1 MDLLPELVL
10 QLVNGFVW
18 GWILALLALGLTLVF
33 GLLEVVNIAHG
44 ALYAF
49 GAIVAWYLTYLTGSF
64 WLALAVA
71 PILVGSLGMGAY
83 VITVRPVES
92 TPIATVIATFGLLF
106 IFQHVA
112 FLIFGPNPSSV
123 PLPIDINIPLM
134 GRTYP
139 VYRLFVAAAAIV
151 IIGGLWLFLRRTD
164 YGIWVRA
171 TQLDR
176 ETAIAMGIPA
186 AKIYTLTFGLGSAL
200 AALGGVLAAPITSVQ
215 FNMGL
220 DVIIDIFIVV
230 IAGGMGNFGGTVA
243 VALFL
248 RELEGISAI
257 FFTPVLSKAIALLA
271 MVAIL
276 LVRKEGFAVRVL
288 LDPCAPGCALAV
300 ALHRSPRRCNRH
312 CQAHHAR

>member
-10 QLVNGFVW
+10 QLLNGFVW

-33 GLLEVVNIAHG
+33 GLLEVVNVAHG
-44 ALYAF
+44 ILYAF
-49 GAIVAWYLTYLTGSF
+49 GAIATWYIARWTGSF
-64 WLALAVA
+64 WLSLLLAPLIIGVIGMVA
-71 PILVGSLGMGAY
+71 YIF
-83 VITVRPVES
+83 TVRPIES

-106 IFQHVA
+106 IFQHLA
-112 FLIFGPNPSSV
+112 LLIFGANPTSV
-123 PLPIDINIPLM
+123 PLPVNLNIPLL

-139 VYRLFVAAAAIV
+139 VYRLLVAVLAMV

-200 AALGGVLAAPITSVQ
+200 AALGGVLAAPITAVQ

-230 IAGGMGNFGGTVA
+230 IAGGMGSFGGTVL

-248 RELEGISAI
+248 REFEGVSAI

-271 MVAIL
+271 MTVVL
-276 LVRKEGFAVRVL
+276 LIRKEGFAVK
-288 LDPCAPGCALAV
+288 
-300 ALHRSPRRCNRH
+300 N
-312 CQAHHAR
+312 

>member
-18 GWILALLALGLTLVF
+18 GWILALLALGLSLVF

-44 ALYAF
+44 ALYTF
-49 GAIVAWYLTYLTGSF
+49 GAIATWYIARLTGSF
-64 WLALAVA
+64 WLSLFLA
-71 PILVGSLGMGAY
+71 PLIVGLIGMLAY
-83 VITVRPVES
+83 IFTVRPVES
-92 TPIATVIATFGLLF
+92 TPISTVIATFGLLF
-106 IFQHVA
+106 IFQHVGWM
-112 FLIFGPNPSSV
+112 IFGPNPASV
-123 PLPIDINIPLM
+123 PAPTDLTIPLM

-139 VYRLFVAAAAIV
+139 VYRLLVAALSML
-151 IIGGLWLFLRRTD
+151 IIGSLWLFLRRTD

-171 TQLDR
+171 TQQDR

-215 FNMGL
+215 FNMGT

-230 IAGGMGNFGGTVA
+230 IAGGLGSFGGTVI

-248 RELEGISAI
+248 REFEGVSAI

-271 MVAIL
+271 MTAVL
-276 LVRKEGFAVRVL
+276 LVRKEGFSVKT
-288 LDPCAPGCALAV
+288 
-300 ALHRSPRRCNRH
+300 
-312 CQAHHAR
+312 

>member
-44 ALYAF
+44 ALYTF
-49 GAIVAWYLTYLTGSF
+49 GAIAAWYITHLTGSF
-64 WLALAVA
+64 WLALVVA
-71 PILVGSLGMGAY
+71 PVIVGLLGMGAY
-83 VITVRPVES
+83 IFTVRPVES

-112 FLIFGPNPSSV
+112 LLLFGPNPSSV
-123 PLPIDINIPLM
+123 PLPVDINIPLM

-139 VYRLFVAAAAIV
+139 VYRLLVAALAMLV
-151 IIGGLWLFLRRTD
+151 IGGLWLILRHTD
-164 YGIWVRA
+164 YGVWVRA
-171 TQLDR
+171 TQQDR

-230 IAGGMGNFGGTVA
+230 IAGGLGNLGGTVL

-248 RELEGISAI
+248 REFEGVSAI

-271 MVAIL
+271 MTVVL
-276 LVRKEGFAVRVL
+276 LVRREGFAIGAKR
-288 LDPCAPGCALAV
+288 D
-300 ALHRSPRRCNRH
+300 
-312 CQAHHAR
+312 

>member
-18 GWILALLALGLTLVF
+18 GWILALLALGLSLVF

-44 ALYAF
+44 ALYTF
-49 GAIVAWYLTYLTGSF
+49 GAIATWYIARLTGSF
-64 WLALAVA
+64 WLSLLLA
-71 PILVGSLGMGAY
+71 PLIVGLIGMLAY
-83 VITVRPVES
+83 IFTVRPVES
-92 TPIATVIATFGLLF
+92 TPISTVIATFGLLF
-106 IFQHVA
+106 IFQHVGY
-112 FLIFGPNPSSV
+112 LIFGPNPASV
-123 PLPIDINIPLM
+123 PAPTDLTIPLM

-139 VYRLFVAAAAIV
+139 VYRLLVAALSML
-151 IIGGLWLFLRRTD
+151 IIGSLWLFLRRTD

-171 TQLDR
+171 TQQDR

-215 FNMGL
+215 FNMGT

-230 IAGGMGNFGGTVA
+230 IAGGLGSFGGTVI

-248 RELEGISAI
+248 REFEGVSAI

-271 MVAIL
+271 MTAVL
-276 LVRKEGFAVRVL
+276 LVRKDGFTVKT
-288 LDPCAPGCALAV
+288 
-300 ALHRSPRRCNRH
+300 
-312 CQAHHAR
+312 

>member
-44 ALYAF
+44 ALYTF
-49 GAIVAWYLTYLTGSF
+49 GAIAAWYITHLTGSF
-64 WLALAVA
+64 WLALVVA
-71 PILVGSLGMGAY
+71 PVIVGLLGMGAY
-83 VITVRPVES
+83 IFAVRPVES

-112 FLIFGPNPSSV
+112 LLLFGPNPSSV
-123 PLPIDINIPLM
+123 PLPVDINIPLM

-139 VYRLFVAAAAIV
+139 VYRLLVAALAMLV
-151 IIGGLWLFLRRTD
+151 IGGLWLILRHTD
-164 YGIWVRA
+164 YGVWVRA
-171 TQLDR
+171 TQQDR

-230 IAGGMGNFGGTVA
+230 IAGGLGNLGGTVL

-248 RELEGISAI
+248 REFEGVSAI

-271 MVAIL
+271 MTVVL
-276 LVRKEGFAVRVL
+276 LVRREGFAIGAKR
-288 LDPCAPGCALAV
+288 D
-300 ALHRSPRRCNRH
+300 
-312 CQAHHAR
+312 

>member
-1 MDLLPELVL
+1 MGILPELVL

-18 GWILALLALGLTLVF
+18 GWILALMALGLTLVF

-49 GAIVAWYLTYLTGSF
+49 GAIATWYCARKLGNF
-64 WLALAVA
+64 WLALVVS
-71 PILVGSLGMGAY
+71 PLLVGALGLGAY
-83 VITVRPVES
+83 VVTVRPVES

-106 IFQHVA
+106 IFQHMA
-112 FLIFGPNPSSV
+112 LLIFGPNPSSV
-123 PLPIDINIPLM
+123 PLPIDVNIPLM
-134 GRTYP
+134 GRGYP
-139 VYRLFVAAAAIV
+139 VYRLLVAGIAMVVIV
-151 IIGGLWLFLRRTD
+151 GLWLLLRRTN
-164 YGIWVRA
+164 YGTWVRA
-171 TQLDR
+171 TQQDR

-186 AKIYTLTFGLGSAL
+186 AKIYALTFGLGSAL

-230 IAGGMGNFGGTVA
+230 IAGGLGSFGGTVA
-243 VALFL
+243 VSLFL

-257 FFTPVLSKAIALLA
+257 FFNPVLSKAIALLA

-276 LVRKEGFAVRVL
+276 LVRREGFAVK
-288 LDPCAPGCALAV
+288 A
-300 ALHRSPRRCNRH
+300 
-312 CQAHHAR
+312 

>member
-1 MDLLPELVL
+1 MELLPELVL

-49 GAIVAWYLTYLTGSF
+49 GAIVAWYLGYLFGSF
-64 WLALAVA
+64 WLALVVA
-71 PILVGSLGMGAY
+71 PVLIGLIGMGAY
-83 VITVRPVES
+83 VFTVRPVES

-112 FLIFGPNPSSV
+112 LLVFGPNPASLD
-123 PLPIDINIPLM
+123 PPITLDLPLM
-134 GRTYP
+134 GRQYP
-139 VYRLFVAAAAIV
+139 VYRLFVAVLAMG

-171 TQLDR
+171 TQQDR
-176 ETAIAMGIPA
+176 DTAIAMGIPA

-200 AALGGVLAAPITSVQ
+200 AALGGVLAAPITALQ

-220 DVIIDIFIVV
+220 DIIIDVFIVV
-230 IAGGMGNFGGTVA
+230 IAGGLGNFGGTV
-243 VALFL
+243 VVSLFL
-248 RELEGISAI
+248 RELEGVAAI
-257 FFTPVLSKAIALLA
+257 FVTPVLAKAIALLA
-271 MVAIL
+271 MVAML
-276 LVRKEGFAVRVL
+276 LVRREGFTVKA
-288 LDPCAPGCALAV
+288 
-300 ALHRSPRRCNRH
+300 
-312 CQAHHAR
+312 

>member
-1 MDLLPELVL
+1 MGILPELVL

-18 GWILALLALGLTLVF
+18 GWILALLSLGLTLVF

-49 GAIVAWYLTYLTGSF
+49 GAIGAWYCARKLGSF
-64 WLALAVA
+64 WLSLVLT
-71 PILVGSLGMGAY
+71 PVLVGALGMGAY
-83 VITVRPVES
+83 VIGVRPVEA

-106 IFQHVA
+106 IFQHMA
-112 FLIFGPNPSSV
+112 LLIFGPNPSSV

-134 GRTYP
+134 GRAYP
-139 VYRLFVAAAAIV
+139 VYRLLVAGVAMLV
-151 IIGGLWLFLRRTD
+151 IGGLWLFLRRTN
-164 YGIWVRA
+164 YGTWVRA
-171 TQLDR
+171 TQQDR

-200 AALGGVLAAPITSVQ
+200 AALGGTLAAPITSVQ
-215 FNMGL
+215 FNMGI

-230 IAGGMGNFGGTVA
+230 IAGGLGSFGGTVT

-257 FFTPVLSKAIALLA
+257 FFNPVLSKAMALVA

-276 LVRKEGFAVRVL
+276 LVRKEGFAVR
-288 LDPCAPGCALAV
+288 A
-300 ALHRSPRRCNRH
+300 
-312 CQAHHAR
+312 

>member
-1 MDLLPELVL
+1 MQLLPELVL

-33 GLLEVVNIAHG
+33 GLLDVVNIAHG
-44 ALYAF
+44 VLYAF
-49 GAIVAWYLTYLTGSF
+49 GAISTWYIATLLGSF
-64 WLALAVA
+64 WLSVAVT
-71 PILVGSLGMGAY
+71 PLLVGLLGLAAY
-83 VITVRPVES
+83 VVTVRPVES

-106 IFQHVA
+106 ILQHVA
-112 FLIFGPNPSSV
+112 LLVFGPNPSSV

-139 VYRLFVAAAAIV
+139 VYRLVVAAIAIV
-151 IIGGLWLFLRRTD
+151 VIGGLWLFLHRTD

-171 TQLDR
+171 TQQDR

-200 AALGGVLAAPITSVQ
+200 AALGGVLAAPITAVQ
-215 FNMGL
+215 FNMGI
-220 DVIIDIFIVV
+220 DVIIDVFIVV
-230 IAGGMGNFGGTVA
+230 IAGGLGSFAGTVV

-248 RELEGISAI
+248 RELEGVSAI
-257 FFTPVLSKAIALLA
+257 FLSPVLSKVVALLA

-276 LVRKEGFAVRVL
+276 VVRRQGFAVK
-288 LDPCAPGCALAV
+288 A
-300 ALHRSPRRCNRH
+300 
-312 CQAHHAR
+312 

>member
-1 MDLLPELVL
+1 MGILPELVL

-49 GAIVAWYLTYLTGSF
+49 GAIGAWYGVRKLGSF
-64 WLALAVA
+64 WLALVVT
-71 PILVGSLGMGAY
+71 PLLVGALGMGAY
-83 VITVRPVES
+83 VVTVRPVES

-106 IFQHVA
+106 IFQHLA
-112 FLIFGPNPSSV
+112 LLIFGPNPSSV
-123 PLPIDINIPLM
+123 PLPIDVNIPLM

-139 VYRLFVAAAAIV
+139 VYRLLVAAAAMV
-151 IIGGLWLFLRRTD
+151 IIGGLWLFLRRTN
-164 YGIWVRA
+164 YGTWVRA
-171 TQLDR
+171 TQQDR

-186 AKIYTLTFGLGSAL
+186 AKIYALTFGLGSAL
-200 AALGGVLAAPITSVQ
+200 AALGGVFAAPITSVQ

-230 IAGGMGNFGGTVA
+230 IAGGLGSFGGTV
-243 VALFL
+243 VVSLFL
-248 RELEGISAI
+248 RELEGLSAI
-257 FFTPVLSKAIALLA
+257 FFNPVLSKAIALMA

-276 LVRKEGFAVRVL
+276 LIRKEGFAVK
-288 LDPCAPGCALAV
+288 A
-300 ALHRSPRRCNRH
+300 
-312 CQAHHAR
+312 

>member
-1 MDLLPELVL
+1 MGILPELVL

-33 GLLEVVNIAHG
+33 GLLNVINIAHG

-49 GAIVAWYLTYLTGSF
+49 GAIASWYLSRELGSF

-71 PILVGSLGMGAY
+71 PLVVGVLGMAAY
-83 VITVRPVES
+83 VVTVRPVES

-106 IFQHVA
+106 IFQHLA
-112 FLIFGPNPSSV
+112 LMIFGPNPSSV
-123 PLPIDINIPLM
+123 PLPIDVNIPLM
-134 GRTYP
+134 GRGYP
-139 VYRLFVAAAAIV
+139 VYRLLVAAAAMV
-151 IIGGLWLFLRRTD
+151 AIGGLWLFLRKTN
-164 YGIWVRA
+164 YGTWVRA
-171 TQLDR
+171 TQQDR

-186 AKIYTLTFGLGSAL
+186 AKIYTLTFGLGSGL
-200 AALGGVLAAPITSVQ
+200 AALGGVLAAPITAVQ

-220 DVIIDIFIVV
+220 DVIIDVFIVV
-230 IAGGMGNFGGTVA
+230 IAGGLGSFGGTVV

-257 FFTPVLSKAIALLA
+257 FFNPVLSKAIALMA

-276 LVRKEGFAVRVL
+276 LVRKEGFAVR
-288 LDPCAPGCALAV
+288 A
-300 ALHRSPRRCNRH
+300 
-312 CQAHHAR
+312 

>member
-1 MDLLPELVL
+1 MAILPELIL

-44 ALYAF
+44 ALYTF
-49 GAIVAWYLTYLTGSF
+49 GAIGTWYVARKLGSF
-64 WLALAVA
+64 WLSLALT
-71 PILVGSLGMGAY
+71 PLLVGVLGLGAY
-83 VITVRPVES
+83 VVTVRPVES

-112 FLIFGPNPSSV
+112 LLIFGPNPSSV
-123 PLPIDINIPLM
+123 PLPVDFNVPLM
-134 GRTYP
+134 GRMYP
-139 VYRLFVAAAAIV
+139 VYRLLVAGFSMLV
-151 IIGGLWLFLRRTD
+151 IGSLWLFLRKTD

-171 TQLDR
+171 TQQDR

-186 AKIYTLTFGLGSAL
+186 AKIYALTFGLGSAL

-215 FNMGL
+215 FNMGI

-230 IAGGMGNFGGTVA
+230 IAGGLGSFGGTVM
-243 VALFL
+243 VSLFL

-257 FFTPVLSKAIALLA
+257 FLNPVLSKAIALLA
-271 MVAIL
+271 MVAVL
-276 LVRKEGFAVRVL
+276 LVRKEGFAR
-288 LDPCAPGCALAV
+288 G
-300 ALHRSPRRCNRH
+300 
-312 CQAHHAR
+312 

>member
-33 GLLEVVNIAHG
+33 GLLDVVNIAHG

-49 GAIVAWYLTYLTGSF
+49 GAIGTWYLGTLLGSF
-64 WLALAVA
+64 WLSLAVT
-71 PILVGSLGMGAY
+71 PLLVGLLGMAAY
-83 VITVRPVES
+83 VVTVRPVES
-92 TPIATVIATFGLLF
+92 TPIATIIATFGLLF

-112 FLIFGPNPSSV
+112 FLVFGPNPSSV
-123 PLPIDINIPLM
+123 PLPIDASIPLM
-134 GRTYP
+134 GRNYP
-139 VYRLFVAAAAIV
+139 VYRLVVAGAAMLV
-151 IIGGLWLFLRRTD
+151 IAGLWFFLHRTD
-164 YGIWVRA
+164 YGVWVRA
-171 TQLDR
+171 TQQDR

-200 AALGGVLAAPITSVQ
+200 AALGGVLAAPITAVQ
-215 FNMGL
+215 YNMGL

-230 IAGGMGNFGGTVA
+230 IAGGLGSFAGTVV

-248 RELEGISAI
+248 RELEGLSAI
-257 FFTPVLSKAIALLA
+257 FLSPVLSKAIALLA

-276 LVRKEGFAVRVL
+276 LVRRQGFAVK
-288 LDPCAPGCALAV
+288 A
-300 ALHRSPRRCNRH
+300 
-312 CQAHHAR
+312 

>member
-1 MDLLPELVL
+1 MELLPELVL

-49 GAIVAWYLTYLTGSF
+49 GAISTWYIANLLGNF
-64 WLALAVA
+64 WLSLAVT
-71 PILVGSLGMGAY
+71 PFLVGLLGMLAY
-83 VITVRPVES
+83 VFTVRPIES
-92 TPIATVIATFGLLF
+92 SPIATVIATFGLLF

-112 FLIFGPNPSSV
+112 LLLFGPNPASV
-123 PLPIDINIPLM
+123 PQPINLNIQLL
-134 GRTYP
+134 GRGYP
-139 VYRLFVAAAAIV
+139 AYRLFVAAIAMV
-151 IIGGLWLFLRRTD
+151 TIGGLWLLLQRTD

-171 TQLDR
+171 TQQDR
-176 ETAIAMGIPA
+176 ETALAMGIPA

-200 AALGGVLAAPITSVQ
+200 AALGGVLAAPITAVQ
-215 FNMGL
+215 FNMGI
-220 DVIIDIFIVV
+220 DIIIDVFIVV
-230 IAGGMGNFGGTVA
+230 IAGGLGSFGGTVA

-248 RELEGISAI
+248 RELEGVAAI

-276 LVRKEGFAVRVL
+276 LLRQGGFSTKA
-288 LDPCAPGCALAV
+288 
-300 ALHRSPRRCNRH
+300 
-312 CQAHHAR
+312 

>member
-1 MDLLPELVL
+1 MGILPELVL

-33 GLLEVVNIAHG
+33 GLLEVINIAHG

-49 GAIVAWYLTYLTGSF
+49 GAIGTWYCARKLGNF
-64 WLALAVA
+64 WLSVAVT
-71 PILVGSLGMGAY
+71 PLLVGALGMGAY
-83 VITVRPVES
+83 VVTVRPVES

-106 IFQHVA
+106 IFQHLA
-112 FLIFGPNPSSV
+112 LLIFGPNPSSV

-139 VYRLFVAAAAIV
+139 VYRLFVAAAAMV
-151 IIGGLWLFLRRTD
+151 IIGGLWLFLRRTN
-164 YGIWVRA
+164 YGTWVRA
-171 TQLDR
+171 TQQDR

-186 AKIYTLTFGLGSAL
+186 AKIYALTFGLGSAL
-200 AALGGVLAAPITSVQ
+200 AALGGVLAAPITAVQ

-230 IAGGMGNFGGTVA
+230 IAGGLGSFGGTV
-243 VALFL
+243 VVSLFL
-248 RELEGISAI
+248 RELEGVSAI
-257 FFTPVLSKAIALLA
+257 FFNPVLSKAIALMA

-276 LVRKEGFAVRVL
+276 LVRREGFAIR
-288 LDPCAPGCALAV
+288 A
-300 ALHRSPRRCNRH
+300 
-312 CQAHHAR
+312 

>member
-44 ALYAF
+44 ALYTF
-49 GAIVAWYLTYLTGSF
+49 GAIAAWYITHLTGSF
-64 WLALAVA
+64 WLALVVA
-71 PILVGSLGMGAY
+71 PVIVGLLGMGAY
-83 VITVRPVES
+83 IFAVRPVES

-112 FLIFGPNPSSV
+112 LLLFGPNPSSV
-123 PLPIDINIPLM
+123 PLPVDINIPLM

-139 VYRLFVAAAAIV
+139 VYRLLVAALAMLV
-151 IIGGLWLFLRRTD
+151 IGGLWLILRHTD
-164 YGIWVRA
+164 YGVWVRA
-171 TQLDR
+171 TQQDR

-230 IAGGMGNFGGTVA
+230 IAGGLGNLGGTVL

-248 RELEGISAI
+248 REFEGVSAI
-257 FFTPVLSKAIALLA
+257 FFTPVLSKALALLA
-271 MVAIL
+271 MTVVL
-276 LVRKEGFAVRVL
+276 LVRREGFAIGAKR
-288 LDPCAPGCALAV
+288 D
-300 ALHRSPRRCNRH
+300 
-312 CQAHHAR
+312 